1 VRFVMRQRT
10 IVRLWCATLATA
22 VILTGCRD
30 NPLDVKNT
38 QQPSVAGVFSSP
50 LTVETAVSR
59 LFEQPYNGQLGASD
73 DIMTQTITM
82 SFESASQLG
91 NFGMGTRGAIP
102 RAPIDNSIGN
112 NVAAGN
118 FRDFDFLSR
127 NARLAAT
134 AVQALDGFI
143 AKNNNVPVLG
153 TAGRDA
159 RARAFA
165 YFALGYAMGQL
176 SLYYDSAAIMTP
188 QDQIDPATGNFVIP
202 GLSVAS
208 AISDAALKDLD
219 SAIAITAAG
228 PASTIPADWLAQT
241 SDVTAANFTRL
252 LRSYKAKFRAGLGRN
267 PTARAAADWNAII
280 ADATN
285 GITSDFI
292 IQVSTV
298 TGWSGAV
305 QSQMATATTWSQ
317 MTPFILGMADTT
329 GAYDTWLQLALTAR
343 TPFLLRTPD
352 KRFPSGETRAAQQAT
367 VATPV
372 QFSTPGGTSRAGTP
386 AGSIVYFRNRPSGED
401 SPADPWGTWFYDNQR
416 SWAIRASG
424 GNGPYVL
431 FAVAEN
437 DMLAAEGY
445 LRAGNVAAAIP
456 LINKTRTRAG
466 LAAIP
471 ATALITDQVPNSS
484 ALAHDCVP
492 RTPQPP
498 AYNTTACGTIFEA
511 MKWEKRLETSMVGY
525 AQWYVDSR
533 GWGDLVQGTPLEWPV
548 PYQELFAR
556 GKASYTTSAR
566 ATLGSYGY

>member
-1 VRFVMRQRT
+1 MRQRT
-10 IVRLWCATLATA
+10 IVRLWCGALATSA

-30 NPLDVKNT
+30 NPLDVDNT
-38 QQPSVAGVFSSP
+38 QQPSVSGVFSSP
-50 LTVETAVSR
+50 LTVETAVSKV
-59 LFEQPYNGQLGASD
+59 FEQLYNGQLGSSD

-91 NFGMGTRGAIP
+91 NFGMGTRGSIP

-143 AKNNNVPVLG
+143 AGNNGVPALG
-153 TAGRDA
+153 TTGRDA

-165 YFALGYAMGQL
+165 YFSLGYAMGNL
-176 SLYYDSAAIMTP
+176 ALFYDSAAIMTP
-188 QDQIDPATGNFVIP
+188 QDQVDPATGNFVIP
-202 GLSVAS
+202 DLSAS
-208 AISDAALKDLD
+208 TAVMDAALKDLD
-219 SAIAITAAG
+219 SAIVIANAGTGATA
-228 PASTIPADWLAQT
+228 IPADWLAQT
-241 SDVTAANFTRL
+241 SDMTVANFTRL
-252 LRSYKAKFRAGLGRN
+252 VRSYKAKFRAGLGRN
-267 PTARAAADWNAII
+267 PTQRAAADWAAII

-285 GITSDFI
+285 GITADFV
-292 IQVSTV
+292 IQVSQTV

-305 QSQMATATTWSQ
+305 QQQMATSTTWSQ
-317 MTPFILGMADTT
+317 MTPFVLGMADTT
-329 GAYDTWLQLALTAR
+329 GAYDTWLQQALTAR
-343 TPFLLRTPD
+343 TPFLLKTPD
-352 KRFPSGETRAAQQAT
+352 KRFPSGETRAAQQAS

-372 QFSTPGGTSRAGTP
+372 LFSNPGGTNRAGTP
-386 AGSIVYFRNRPSGED
+386 TGSIVYFRNRPSGED

-416 SWAIRASG
+416 SWAIRSAG
-424 GNGPYVL
+424 GIGPYVL

-445 LRAGNVAAAIP
+445 LRTGNVAAAIP
-456 LINKTRTRAG
+456 LINKTRTRAT
-466 LAAIP
+466 LPAIP
-471 ATALITDQVPNSS
+471 ATAIITDQVPNSS

-511 MKWEKRLETSMVGY
+511 MKWEKRVETSMVGY
-525 AQWYVDSR
+525 AQWYIDSR
-533 GWGDLVQGTPLEWPV
+533 GWGDLVTGTPLEWPV

-556 GKASYTTSAR
+556 GKSSYTTTAR
-566 ATLGSYGY
+566 ATVSNYGY

>member
-1 VRFVMRQRT
+1 MS
-10 IVRLWCATLATA
+10 A
-22 VILTGCRD
+22 VLLVGCRD
-30 NPLDVKNT
+30 NPLEVQNT
-38 QQPSVAGVFSSP
+38 QQPSVGGVFSSP
-50 LTVETAVSR
+50 LTTETVVSK
-59 LFEQPYNGQLGASD
+59 LFEQLYNGQLGSSD

-112 NVAAGN
+112 NVSNGN
-118 FRDFDFLSR
+118 FRDFDFHSR

-134 AVQALDGFI
+134 AVHTLNDFI
-143 AKNNNVPVLG
+143 AKNNGVPVLG

-165 YFALGYAMGQL
+165 YFGLGYALGNIAL
-176 SLYYDSAAIMTP
+176 VYDSAAIITA
-188 QDQIDPATGNFVIP
+188 QDPLAPVTVP
-202 GLSVAS
+202 PLSTS
-208 AISDAALKDLD
+208 AAVMDAALKDLD
-219 SAIAITAAG
+219 SAIAITNAG
-228 PASTIPADWLAQT
+228 PASTIPADWLAQV
-241 SDVTAANFTRL
+241 SDVTAANFVKL
-252 LRSYKAKFRAGLGRN
+252 VRSYKAKFRAGLGRT
-267 PTARAAADWNAII
+267 PTARAAADWAAII

-285 GITSDFI
+285 GITSDFV
-292 IQVSTV
+292 IQVNTV
-298 TGWSGAV
+298 TGWSGSV
-305 QSQMATATTWSQ
+305 QSQMATSTTWSQ

-329 GAYDTWLQLALTAR
+329 GAYDAWLQTALTLRA
-343 TPFLLRTPD
+343 PFLLKTPD

-372 QFSTPGGTSRAGTP
+372 LFSNPGGTSRAGTP
-386 AGSIVYFRNRPSGED
+386 TGSIVYFRNRPNGED

-416 SWAIRASG
+416 SWAIRATG

-445 LRAGNVAAAIP
+445 LRTGAVASAIP
-456 LINKTRTRAG
+456 LINKYRTRAG

-471 ATALITDQVPNSS
+471 ATAIITDQVPNSS

-492 RTPQPP
+492 RVPQPP
-498 AYNTTACGTIFEA
+498 AYNTTACGTVFEA
-511 MKWEKRLETSMVGY
+511 MKWEKRLETSMIGY
-525 AQWYVDSR
+525 AQWYIDAR
-533 GWGDLVQGTPLEWPV
+533 GWGDLTTGTPLEWPV

-556 GKASYTTSAR
+556 GLKSYTTSAR
-566 ATLGSYGY
+566 ATVGTYGF

>member
-1 VRFVMRQRT
+1 MRQTT
-10 IVRLWCATLATA
+10 IVRLCFGAAAMSA
-22 VILTGCRD
+22 VLLVACRD
-30 NPLDVKNT
+30 NPLDVQNT
-38 QQPSVAGVFSSP
+38 QQPSVGGVFSSP
-50 LTVETAVSR
+50 LTTETAVSK
-59 LFEQPYNGQLGASD
+59 LFEQLYNGQLGASD
-73 DIMTQTITM
+73 DIFTQTITM

-118 FRDFDFLSR
+118 FRDFDFHSR

-134 AVQALDGFI
+134 AVGVLDKFI
-143 AKNNNVPVLG
+143 KNNNNVPVLG
-153 TAGRDA
+153 TVGRDA
-159 RARAFA
+159 RARAFG
-165 YFALGYAMGQL
+165 YFALGYAMGNL
-176 SLYYDSAAIMTP
+176 ALIYDSAAIMTP
-188 QDQIDPATGNFVIP
+188 QDEVDPATGNFVIP
-202 GLSVAS
+202 PLSVSS
-208 AISDAALKDLD
+208 AVMDAALKDLD
-219 SAIAITAAG
+219 SAITITNAG

-241 SDVTAANFTRL
+241 SDVTAANFVRL
-252 LRSYKAKFRAGLGRN
+252 LRSYKAKFRAGLGRSAA
-267 PTARAAADWNAII
+267 ARAAADWAAII

-285 GITSDFI
+285 GITSDFV
-292 IQVSTV
+292 IQVNTV
-298 TGWSGAV
+298 TGWSGSV
-305 QSQMATATTWSQ
+305 QSQMATSTTWSQ
-317 MTPFILGMADTT
+317 MTPFVLGMADTT
-329 GAYDTWLQLALTAR
+329 GAYDAWLQLALTAR

-372 QFSTPGGTSRAGTP
+372 LFSNPGGTSRAGTP
-386 AGSIVYFRNRPSGED
+386 AGSIVYFRNRPNGED

-416 SWAIRASG
+416 SWAIRATG

-445 LRAGNVAAAIP
+445 LRTGAVASAIP
-456 LINKTRTRAG
+456 LINKYRTRAG

-471 ATALITDQVPNSS
+471 ATAILTDQVPNSN

-492 RTPQPP
+492 RVPQPP

-511 MKWEKRLETSMVGY
+511 MKWEKRLETSMIGY
-525 AQWYVDSR
+525 AQWYIDSR
-533 GWGDLVQGTPLEWPV
+533 GWGDLTTGTPLEWPV

-556 GKASYTTSAR
+556 GKSSYTTSAR
-566 ATLGSYGY
+566 ATVGTYGF

>member
-1 VRFVMRQRT
+1 MRQTT
-10 IVRLWCATLATA
+10 IVRLCFGATA
-22 VILTGCRD
+22 MSVVLLAGCRD

-38 QQPSVAGVFSSP
+38 QQPSVGGVFSSP
-50 LTVETAVSR
+50 LTVETAVSK
-59 LFEQPYNGQLGASD
+59 LFEQLYNGQLGASD

-118 FRDFDFLSR
+118 FRDFDFHSR
-127 NARLAAT
+127 NARLATT
-134 AVQALDGFI
+134 AVGALDNFI
-143 AKNNNVPVLG
+143 KNNNNVPVLG
-153 TAGRDA
+153 TVGRDA
-159 RARAFA
+159 RARAFG
-165 YFALGYAMGQL
+165 YFALGYAMGNL
-176 SLYYDSAAIMTP
+176 ALIYDSAAIMTP
-188 QDQIDPATGNFVIP
+188 QDQVDPATGNFVIP
-202 GLSVAS
+202 SLSLSTAVM
-208 AISDAALKDLD
+208 DAALKDLD
-219 SAIAITAAG
+219 SAIAITNAG

-241 SDVTAANFTRL
+241 SDVTAANFVRL
-252 LRSYKAKFRAGLGRN
+252 LRSYKAKFRAGLGRTA
-267 PTARAAADWNAII
+267 TARAAADWAAIT

-285 GITSDFI
+285 GITTDFI
-292 IQVSTV
+292 IQVNTV
-298 TGWSGAV
+298 TGWSGSV
-305 QSQMATATTWSQ
+305 QTQMATSTTWSQ
-317 MTPFILGMADTT
+317 MTPFILGMADTA

-343 TPFLLRTPD
+343 APFLLRTPD
-352 KRFPSGETRAAQQAT
+352 KRYPSGETRAAQQAT

-372 QFSTPGGTSRAGTP
+372 LFSNPGGTNRGGTP
-386 AGSIVYFRNRPSGED
+386 AGSIVYFRNRPGGED

-416 SWAIRASG
+416 SWAIRATG

-445 LRAGNVAAAIP
+445 LRTGNAAAAIP
-456 LINKTRTRAG
+456 LINKYRTRAG

-471 ATALITDQVPNSS
+471 ATAIITDQVPNSS
-484 ALAHDCVP
+484 ALAKDCVP
-492 RTPQPP
+492 RVPQPP
-498 AYNTTACGTIFEA
+498 AYNTTACGTVFEA

-525 AQWYVDSR
+525 AQWFVDAR
-533 GWGDLVQGTPLEWPV
+533 GWGDLTTGTPLEWPV

-566 ATLGSYGY
+566 ATVGTYGF